1 MPDVASF
8 AVDDGFAYSVP
19 EGMAVEVGSLVRV
32 PLGGRRVRGWV
43 VAVEEPLR
51 PRLRPVL
58 AVSGNLPVF
67 DAALLGVLRWAA
79 LHYVAPLA
87 AVLAKTTPPNLPRGV
102 APPARRGGERRRARL
117 VVAAEPWG
125 DEVATASLPVLESG
139 RTVMVV
145 APTIPEAEAMAG
157 ALESRLGRGVTAMSS
172 AIGGATVT
180 SGWVEAATVP
190 GSLVVGTREV
200 AAWPMAAPGLAVLA
214 GEGRRGMKDKATPTI
229 HARDLLLR
237 RAAVQRF
244 GVMLLEHV
252 PTAEAVSRA
261 GAVERRNRPW
271 GLVDLVDRRTD
282 PPGTG
287 LVATA
292 TAAALRAAGDRRVLL
307 FTHRRTAAQ
316 RCVRC
321 RTLRRCGACGAGP
334 GDATVCPRC
343 GAATDACS
351 SCGAKRF
358 EALGAAVPRVLA
370 EVSRIVGGDRIGV
383 AGSGRQFI
391 VATERDLPLLEV
403 DLTVVLDGDGPLM
416 APSYRAGEDGLR
428 LLARAVAAAG
438 SGRGRRGLIQTADP
452 EHRAL
457 VALRDG
463 DPLPFVR
470 EDGSRR
476 ATLGFPPGGEILVV
490 ETVGQV
496 DPAEL
501 AAVVGD
507 RAQVHGPAPAPGG
520 WRWLVQGVDLG
531 LARVA
536 LRSLVA
542 RWREAGVRV
551 RIDADPVDL

>member
-1 MPDVASF
+1 VASF

-19 EGMAVEVGSLVRV
+19 DGMAVEVGSLVRV

-43 VAVEEPLR
+43 VAVGEPVR
-51 PRLRPVL
+51 PRLRPLL

-67 DAALLGVLRWAA
+67 DAAFLGVLRWAA

-87 AVLAKTTPPNLPRGV
+87 AVLAKTTPPNLPRGAPTPVGNQGQRRRPLLAV
-102 APPARRGGERRRARL
+102 AP
-117 VVAAEPWG
+117 EPWG
-125 DEVATASLPVLESG
+125 DDIVTAAVPVLESG

-145 APTIPEAEAMAG
+145 APTIPEAEALAG
-157 ALESRLGRGVTAMSS
+157 ALGSRLHRPVTAMSS
-172 AIGGATVT
+172 GLGGAAVT
-180 SGWVEAATVP
+180 AGWVEAATRP

-229 HARDLLLR
+229 HARELLLR
-237 RAAVQRF
+237 RASVQRF

-261 GAVERRNRPW
+261 GTVERRHRPW
-271 GLVDLVDRRTD
+271 GLVDLVDRRAD

-287 LVATA
+287 LIATA
-292 TAAALRAAGDRRVLL
+292 TAAALRAAGGRRVLL

-321 RTLRRCGACGAGP
+321 RTLRRCGACGASP

-343 GAATDACS
+343 GAATEACG
-351 SCGAKRF
+351 SCGGRRF

-370 EVSRIVGGDRIGV
+370 EVSRIVGSDRIGV
-383 AGSGRQFI
+383 AGSGRQFV
-391 VATERDLPLLEV
+391 VATERDLPLLHV
-403 DLTVVLDGDGPLM
+403 DLTVILDGDGPLM
-416 APSYRAGEDGLR
+416 APSYRAAEDGLR

-438 SGRGRRGLIQTADP
+438 TGRGRRGLIQTADP

-463 DPLPFVR
+463 DPLPFIR
-470 EDGSRR
+470 DDAARR
-476 ATLGFPPGGEILVV
+476 AALGFPPGGEILVI
-490 ETVGQV
+490 EASGQV
-496 DPAEL
+496 DPGEL
-501 AAVVGD
+501 AVVVGH
-507 RAQVHGPAPAPGG
+507 RAQVHGPAAVPGG
-520 WRWLVQGVDLG
+520 WRWLVQGIDLAA
-531 LARVA
+531 ARVT
-536 LRSLVA
+536 LRSLVG